1 MMARI
6 AIFGALAD
14 AADVIV
20 PLRHV
25 AGHHLRLTVHHPGQH
40 LRADVL
46 LTDDTGFKTYDRDES
61 DERIPIVVA
70 TRDPSGSPQLLDQGA
85 NAVIALPADVAE
97 ITSAIYALIS
107 PGRYLSRRVVAALIA
122 RPMPDGIPNSEL
134 SAREIDV
141 LTHLAAGHSD
151 AEIAAALFL
160 APATVHTHIIN
171 LRRKLGA
178 RNRTHAVALAIQ
190 YGLIAPHS

>member
-1 MMARI
+1 MARI
-6 AIFGALAD
+6 AIFGALTN
-14 AADVIV
+14 AADVIA
-20 PLRHV
+20 PLKQI
-25 AGHHLRLTVHHPGQH
+25 AGHHLRLTVHHPGQRI
-40 LRADVL
+40 RADVL
-46 LTDDTGFKTYDRDES
+46 LTDDTGFKTYDRDSSAEQ
-61 DERIPIVVA
+61 IPIIVA
-70 TRDPSGSPQLLDQGA
+70 TRDPSGSTQLLDQGA

-97 ITSAIYALIS
+97 ITSAIYALIF
-107 PGRYLSRRVVAALIA
+107 PGRYLSRRVVAASIA
-122 RPMPDGIPNSEL
+122 RTLPDGMPISGL

-151 AEIAAALFL
+151 AEIATALFL

-190 YGLIAPHS
+190 HGLIPPHS